1 MLLSIGIAKKMGIGA
16 GDTVTLR
23 SSDMQT
29 LTLTVSGIFDND
41 VYNYAIVS
49 PETLAAQW
57 GSTPE
62 SQVAY
67 VTLRE
72 GQDAHQTAST
82 IAKRSAVMSVT
93 VNKDVAEQVR
103 SMLQAMDLVI
113 AVVVICAGLLAVT
126 VLYNLTNINITE
138 RLREIAT
145 IKVLGFN
152 ARETAAYVFKENFL
166 LTGMGVL
173 LGLGG
178 GWALLSFVMSQI
190 QIDMVWFTA
199 RLLPLSYVLS
209 VVLTFLAAVLVDGV
223 LYFKLDR
230 INMAEALKSVE

>member
-1 MLLSIGIAKKMGIGA
+1 M
-16 GDTVTLR
+16 
-23 SSDMQT
+23 
-29 LTLTVSGIFDND
+29 
-41 VYNYAIVS
+41 
-49 PETLAAQW
+49 
-57 GSTPE
+57 
-62 SQVAY
+62 AY
-67 VTLRE
+67 VTLQE
-72 GQDAHQTAST
+72 GQDAHQTASS
-82 IAKRSAVMSVT
+82 IAKRSGVINVT
-93 VNKDVAEQVR
+93 VNKDVADQVR

-152 ARETAAYVFKENFL
+152 ARETAAYVFQENLL

-209 VVLTFLAAVLVDGV
+209 VVLTFLAAALVDGV

>member
-1 MLLSIGIAKKMGIGA
+1 
-16 GDTVTLR
+16 
-23 SSDMQT
+23 
-29 LTLTVSGIFDND
+29 
-41 VYNYAIVS
+41 
-49 PETLAAQW
+49 
-57 GSTPE
+57 
-62 SQVAY
+62 
-67 VTLRE
+67 
-72 GQDAHQTAST
+72 
-82 IAKRSAVMSVT
+82 
-93 VNKDVAEQVR
+93 
-103 SMLQAMDLVI
+103 MLQAMDLVI